1 MRYLLTSGRAT
12 AERYKLT
19 SGRATA
25 ENDITT
31 KVVENRYTRQLE
43 AGLPPAKGFMSVR
56 ALAG

>member
-1 MRYLLTSGRAT
+1 MRYLLTSGRAS
-12 AERYKLT
+12 AERYKLR

-43 AGLPPAKGFMSVR
+43 AGRSPAKGLRSVP
-56 ALAG
+56 ALAE